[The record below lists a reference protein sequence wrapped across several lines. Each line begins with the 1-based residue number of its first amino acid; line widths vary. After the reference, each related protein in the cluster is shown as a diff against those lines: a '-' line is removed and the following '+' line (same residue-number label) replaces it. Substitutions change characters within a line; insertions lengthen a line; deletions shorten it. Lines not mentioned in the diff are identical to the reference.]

1 MTDFV
6 HQKESTNDDFTSKEN
21 EIKESGLT
29 TKKPSGVEEIDQMQD
44 KNQDGTIKHIL
55 AYDYIKMRNKKSSS
69 IVHRKLAKEIT
80 ECLGSSTEE
89 YAAEYLKSLSKVMGA
104 CIRELSDL
112 EKFESL

>member
-1 MTDFV
+1 
-6 HQKESTNDDFTSKEN
+6 
-21 EIKESGLT
+21 
-29 TKKPSGVEEIDQMQD
+29 MQD

-112 EKFESL
+112 EKFESLQVLGLNMTYANINNTMVAFVSITLTCYEIFGNDK